1 MRAVADNPEL
11 ARASGIRARRVMLT
25 LWVLV
30 GAVCGVAGIVLG
42 IRTVVAP
49 EMGWDVLLPGFAAA
63 ILGGVGS
70 PAGAVLAGVVLGI
83 AQEISTPFVGF
94 TYKIALSFVV
104 LMVVLVVRPQGLFG
118 TLERVR

>member
-1 MRAVADNPEL
+1 
-11 ARASGIRARRVMLT
+11 MLT